1 MVSTIRVL
9 GDVPVK
15 SWTSLIFRR
24 LLLVLAGLAVML
36 STTAG
41 SWTGE
46 MKVVTYTQTLSG
58 TTNTF
63 SFPPANPC
71 GGQPRTISLTSNGSF
86 RITMVQSGPLTG
98 YYWLTP
104 LQKGTF
110 EILPQQASEP
120 KYAGNFE
127 LQADDANH
135 MHKGQITFFL
145 HLTGVG
151 SDGSQLNTRLL
162 EQLSVSANK
171 VTISMA
177 SPAFLATR
185 LSCG

>member
-1 MVSTIRVL
+1 MNAWI
-9 GDVPVK
+9 
-15 SWTSLIFRR
+15 SLIIRR
-24 LLLVLAGLAVML
+24 LLLGLAGLAVL
-36 STTAG
+36 FGTNAG
-41 SWTGE
+41 SWTGQ
-46 MKVVTYTQTLSG
+46 MDVVTYTQTLSG
-58 TTNTF
+58 TTSTF

-71 GGQPRTISLTSNGSF
+71 GGQPRTIELTSNGSF
-86 RITMVQSGPLTG
+86 RITMVMSGPDKG
-98 YYWLTP
+98 YYWLAP

-110 EILPQQASEP
+110 EILPMQPGEP
-120 KYAGNFE
+120 KYMGNFE

-135 MHKGQITFFL
+135 VHKGQITFFL
-145 HLTGVG
+145 HLVGMG

-162 EQLSVSANK
+162 EQLSVSEDK